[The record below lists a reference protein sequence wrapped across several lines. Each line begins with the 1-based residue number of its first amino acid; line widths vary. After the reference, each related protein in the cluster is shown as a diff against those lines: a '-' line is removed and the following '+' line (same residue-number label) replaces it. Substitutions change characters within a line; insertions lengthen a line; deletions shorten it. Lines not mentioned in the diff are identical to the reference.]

1 MSHIREEVGTAGG
14 VSFPYLKG
22 GQGRPLLF
30 LHSLVGEFDWHPF
43 VESLSRDHTV
53 YAPLQ
58 PGFEGPDRLG
68 RIDSIDDLVF
78 HYVDLLDA
86 LKLDAPII
94 VGAST
99 GGWLAA
105 ELAVHYPSRVERLI
119 LIDAAGLYVEGS
131 AREDIFAANFAA
143 TRHLLFAGS
152 ESAVARNYFPDLPQG
167 EVLDRILNFR
177 QAIARI
183 GWNPYLYNPK
193 LKERLYRI
201 TAPTLVIWGED
212 DRLFGREH
220 GDAFEAGI
228 AGAKIKLVDAAGHL
242 PHLESPE
249 ATLHLVGEFLTS
261 R

>member
-1 MSHIREEVGTAGG
+1 MAHIREEIKTAGG
-14 VSFPYLKG
+14 LSFPFLKG
-22 GQGRPLLF
+22 GSGHPLLF

-43 VESLSRDHTV
+43 IEALSRDHTV

-68 RIDSIDDLVF
+68 SIDSIGDLVF

-86 LKLDAPII
+86 WKLEAPIV

-99 GGWLAA
+99 GGWVAA
-105 ELAVHYPSRVERLI
+105 ELAVHYPRRVDRLI
-119 LIDAAGLYVEGS
+119 LIDAMGLYVEG
-131 AREDIFAANFAA
+131 AVRADIFAANFAA
-143 TRHLLFAGS
+143 SRRLLFAAS
-152 ESAVARNYFPDLPQG
+152 ESAVARSYLPDQPQA
-167 EVLDRILNFR
+167 ESLDRILNFR

-201 TAPTLVIWGED
+201 TAPTLVIWGRD
-212 DRLFGREH
+212 DRLFGSEH
-220 GDAFEAGI
+220 GGTYAAGI
-228 AGAKIKLVDAAGHL
+228 AGAKIKLVEAAGHL

-249 ATLHLVGEFLTS
+249 ATVALTNSFLS
-261 R
+261 S